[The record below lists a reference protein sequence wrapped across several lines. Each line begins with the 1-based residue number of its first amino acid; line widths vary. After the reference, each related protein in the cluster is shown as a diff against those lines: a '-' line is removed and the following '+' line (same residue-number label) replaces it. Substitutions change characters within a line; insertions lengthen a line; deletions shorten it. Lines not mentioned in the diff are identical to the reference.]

1 MQAAVLTAGSLTSF
15 GGAVFGAARASQQLA
30 SAGTQATSQARILAG
45 PATRVRQHLWTR
57 HC

>member
-45 PATRVRQHLWTR
+45 PATLHLWTR